1 MGLFSKNNTT
11 GTGSQDVPDLKTELT
26 VLSRMDAARRHA
38 EQSGDTSQL
47 RDIDAVA
54 QTAAVRANAARS
66 AGQR

>member
-1 MGLFSKNNTT
+1 MGLFNKGNTT

-38 EQSGDTSQL
+38 EQSGDEHEL
-47 RDIDAVA
+47 RNINAVA
-54 QTAAVRANAARS
+54 QTAEIRARDARA